1 MLHILGYAH
10 EQTRPDRDSYVK
22 IHWDRIQRDS
32 LSNFFKSIYD
42 NATVIP
48 PKCQPWSNATTFD
61 DCYSGFTI
69 DTFGYAYDYGSV
81 MHYGL
86 ADFQTSDNNTMDA
99 LRFVP
104 SGIQIGQRNGMTELD
119 ALKVKAKYKCDQ
131 LSTLSTTRPT
141 QVTTKVCKDKWPYCD
156 SMKKYCF
163 SEYTGGNCP
172 QTCNKCPEDIST
184 TTTICK
190 DKLPYCDILKEW
202 CFSEYTSENCPQ
214 TCKKCPED
222 INTTTTTSTTAITT
236 TSDCFDKYE
245 TCGKYL
251 SHCSDKIMTDN
262 CPSSCKLCPAQEK
275 TTIP

>member
-1 MLHILGYAH
+1 
-10 EQTRPDRDSYVK
+10 
-22 IHWDRIQRDS
+22 
-32 LSNFFKSIYD
+32 
-42 NATVIP
+42 
-48 PKCQPWSNATTFD
+48 
-61 DCYSGFTI
+61 
-69 DTFGYAYDYGSV
+69 

-131 LSTLSTTRPT
+131 RSTLSTTPPT
-141 QVTTKVCKDKWPYCD
+141 QVTTKGLKNICKDKWPYCD

-202 CFSEYTSENCPQ
+202 CFSEYTSKNCPQ
-214 TCKKCPED
+214 TCKSVQKTLIPQQQLLPRLLQPLQ
-222 INTTTTTSTTAITT
+222 IALTNTKRAVNI
-236 TSDCFDKYE
+236 
-245 TCGKYL
+245 YL
-251 SHCSDKIMTDN
+251 IV
-262 CPSSCKLCPAQEK
+262 PIRL
-275 TTIP
+275 